1 MKHLPHSFLPPLAQS
16 IRRPNAGALLQLLAS
31 MLWLPQAAL
40 LAWAVQKMANG
51 QGVSDLWPLAGGV
64 LLLGLLRAWCDG
76 RGALLANLAARQQLS
91 VLRAQVVNALIQAS
105 PVDKARVTSGQA
117 ASAVAEQAEAIVP
130 WLSRYQSAMWRV
142 RMLPVLIVAAV
153 LINSWV
159 VALILIVAAPLIPL
173 FMAIVGWRAQAAS
186 EEQMVQLGQMNA
198 FLLDRLRGLSTLR
211 ALAAVDATAQR
222 LRDHAED
229 LRGRTMRVLR
239 IAFLS
244 SAVLELF
251 SALGVAMVAVYV
263 GFHLLGMLPFGA
275 WGHQLT
281 LGQALFVLLLAP
293 AFFEPLRELSAV
305 WHDRAAGEAAL
316 KTLHDLQQQASR
328 IVGAQSIQKHEHTVQ
343 SAAAHVAV
351 FDLKVQAPGAET
363 RLGLLNLEIHPGEHV
378 ALCSASGSGKSI
390 LLAQLAGLVA
400 VQQGEIRIDGQL
412 LNEESAPALRS
423 RMAWIGQQP
432 HVFAG
437 SVQRNVALGRKQV
450 TPETVSAA
458 TRQAA
463 LAAVLQSRPG
473 MSLGEGGA
481 GLSGGEVVRLALA
494 RVAVNTQAGLLLAD
508 EPTAHLDPETAAQ
521 VMDALT
527 RIAQGRTLIVATHDA
542 QLASRMDRIVQL
554 PMQDQAAAP
563 VDCEVHA

>member
-1 MKHLPHSFLPPLAQS
+1 MKHLPHSFLPPLTQS

-142 RMLPVLIVAAV
+142 RMLPVLIVAVV

-222 LRDHAED
+222 LRAHAED
-229 LRGRTMRVLR
+229 LRVRTMRVLR

-328 IVGAQSIQKHEHTVQ
+328 IVGAQSIQKHEYTVQ
-343 SAAAHVAV
+343 SAAAHVAF

-363 RLGLLNLEIHPGEHV
+363 RLGLLNLEIRPGEHV

-400 VQQGEIRIDGQL
+400 VEQGEIRIDGQL

-521 VMDALT
+521 VMDALV

-542 QLASRMDRIVQL
+542 QLASRMDRIVRL

>member
-1 MKHLPHSFLPPLAQS
+1 MKHLPHSSQPTLAHS
-16 IRRPNAGALLQLLAS
+16 IRRPGAGALLQLLAG
-31 MLWLPQAAL
+31 MLWLPQAGL
-40 LAWAVQKMANG
+40 LAWAVQKMADG
-51 QGVSDLWPLAGGV
+51 RELDALWPLAAGV

-76 RGALLANLAARQQLS
+76 RGGLLANLAARQQLS
-91 VLRAQVVNALIQAS
+91 ALRAQVVTALTQTS
-105 PVDKARVTSGQA
+105 PMDKARVSSGQA
-117 ASAVAEQAEAIVP
+117 ASAVAEQAETIVP
-130 WLSRYQSAMWRV
+130 WLARYQSAMWRV
-142 RMLPVLIVAAV
+142 RILPLLIVAAV
-153 LINSWV
+153 LSQSWV
-159 VALILIVAAPLIPL
+159 AALILIVAAPLIPL

-222 LRDHAED
+222 LRSHAED

-251 SALGVAMVAVYV
+251 SALGVAMVAVYI

-275 WGHQLT
+275 WDQQLT

-316 KTLHDLQQQASR
+316 KTLQELQQQASR
-328 IVGAQSIQKHEHTVQ
+328 IVGTELLQKNECPAQSV
-343 SAAAHVAV
+343 AAHVAV
-351 FDLKVQAPGAET
+351 FDLAVQAPGADT
-363 RLGLLNLEIHPGEHV
+363 RLGRLNLEIRPGEHV
-378 ALCSASGSGKSI
+378 ALCSPSGSGKSV
-390 LLAQLAGLVA
+390 LLAQLAGLAA
-400 VQQGEIRIDGQL
+400 VQQGEIRIDGQKL
-412 LNEESAPALRS
+412 DEKSAAALRG
-423 RMAWIGQQP
+423 RMAWLSQQP

-437 SVQRNVALGRKQV
+437 SVQRNIALGRGDV
-450 TPETVSAA
+450 TAQQLEAA
-458 TRQAA
+458 TQQAA
-463 LAAVLQSRPG
+463 LGAVLQSRPG

-494 RVAVNTQAGLLLAD
+494 RLAVNSQAGLLLAD

-521 VMDALT
+521 VSEALI
-527 RIAQGRTLIVATHDA
+527 RIAQGRTLIVATHDV
-542 QLASRMDRIVQL
+542 QLANRMDRIVYL
-554 PMQDQAAAP
+554 PLQGEPCEALDAEVAA
-563 VDCEVHA
+563 